1 MMDVSNNNSTWFLAL
16 FVEQKSGKQDTK
28 QYKQNMNATDNHETD
43 SEQNA
48 STGEEFRTCV
58 IYNVCFNSD
67 KMRQ

>member
-48 STGEEFRTCV
+48 ST
-58 IYNVCFNSD
+58 
-67 KMRQ
+67 